1 MKRKQKIPLL
11 TTKRFNKLLQ
21 DNPDLSERIEQTRQ
35 MLLHPE
41 RVRKVVEDILSTP
54 KVKKQLEDAYLL
66 DKKPDYIG

>member
-41 RVRKVVEDILSTP
+41 RVRKVVEDIFSTP
-54 KVKKQLEDAYLL
+54 KVTKQLEDAYLL